1 MSSITMLDTVLAP
14 RPDDT
19 PGDVLGCLLA
29 AGVDPSGGNLDNLV
43 LGFRHATAL
52 ETCMSG
58 VPTVGNVKGL
68 VATFFLLAAAA
79 VVYAWLPRWRDRK
92 NRTVP
97 VGTVSGDT
105 SLQDELAQL
114 RELSGTAPGV
124 RFRVDPTRT
133 TAGAV
138 VYGSAGRYTVCLHAG
153 LVARRGTDP
162 DGFRTVVLHELAHIR
177 NRDVDFAYGSTALW
191 RVFVVLALLPYL
203 FQQGRLLTNGLLGR
217 DTSPFW
223 PGAVSIITYSLLSG
237 LLLVA
242 LVHLARADL
251 LRRRELHADIQAVA
265 WGARLG
271 GWDHPDPPGTAAT
284 PLRRVIAL
292 LRTHPQWAERRR
304 VLDDPGRMARV
315 SALEM
320 LLTGVGASL
329 LVHEVLVV
337 PGLSGGTG
345 GAFLTAL
352 LVAPVLFLV
361 LRRSVASAAQ
371 SAGRRTDTGV
381 RAGLWLGA
389 GLVVGTFVGGGNSG
403 TEWVIAQPVY
413 LLALVVTA
421 VVPAVWTAQ
430 FCRLTLVL
438 PGRLLRIA
446 TVLLNFLVTLAL
458 LWGGLHWWQSS
469 GRALAMG
476 VAVHDGALTALIKE
490 EFPGPWGLYPRDL
503 SVISAVSPVL
513 MMLNKEVLLAAAAL
527 LMSLVPLLL
536 HVRVRGTGLRLRRTL
551 MAGLA
556 GGLVCWAGLAAAA
569 YALRARRPV
578 TFDQRAGAF
587 QYVHMWWQIAALT
600 GACLVTASVVAGVS
614 RRHWLLRALLAAQVV
629 QFMAYAA
636 VFALAAADG
645 CLGPLN
651 KLGDRC
657 HWLPE
662 NGRILA
668 ELTAAQSL
676 TAIVFLSACA
686 ALAGAAVG
694 RIAHRHRPTA
704 SPSQPSAQASP
715 EIRPWPAVLRRS
727 TILVLG
733 VPACLLTVLTHA
745 DDADSAQRSAV
756 ENQRFA
762 ELFDTPQTARVAK
775 VREWQ
780 AAAWLGKGGLDRIGG
795 MGDAFTALGDALTEA
810 AEQKPD
816 TNGKIRLD
824 ETKFSR
830 LCGTLGGRAAQARK
844 YFPVPFKELQQPW
857 SDALRRLQSDS
868 RTCQDAMAMGE
879 DAKFATNAERSLRFQ
894 QSLDGM
900 SAAMDALTD
909 VLQKLDA
916 MAFPSKDGT

>member
-1 MSSITMLDTVLAP
+1 MLDTVLAP

-19 PGDVLGCLLA
+19 PGDALGCLLA
-29 AGVDPSGGNLDNLV
+29 AGVDPNGGNLDNLL
-43 LGFRHATAL
+43 LGVRHATAL

-58 VPTVGNVKGL
+58 VPTVANVKGL

-79 VVYAWLPRWRDRK
+79 VVYAWLPRRRDRK
-92 NRTVP
+92 NRTLP
-97 VGTVSGDT
+97 VAMVSRDT

-114 RELSGTAPGV
+114 RELSGTTPGV

-153 LVARRGTDP
+153 LVARRGRDP

-177 NRDVDFAYGSTALW
+177 NRDVDFAQGSTALW

-217 DTSPFW
+217 NTSPFW
-223 PGAVSIITYSLLSG
+223 PGVASVITYSLLSG

-251 LRRRELHADIQAVA
+251 LRRREHHADLQAVA

-271 GWDHPDPPGTAAT
+271 GWDHPDPPGTVAT

-292 LRTHPQWAERRR
+292 LRTHPRWAERRR
-304 VLDDPGRMARV
+304 VLDDPGRMTRV

-320 LLTGVGASL
+320 SLTGVGASL

-345 GAFLTAL
+345 AALLTAS
-352 LVAPVLFLV
+352 LVTPVLFLV
-361 LRRSVASAAQ
+361 LRRSVASAAR
-371 SAGRRTDTGV
+371 SAGRRTETGV

-413 LLALVVTA
+413 LLALIVTA

-430 FCRLTLVL
+430 FCQLTLLL

-458 LWGGLHWWQSS
+458 LWGGLHWWHSS
-469 GRALAMG
+469 GSMLAMG
-476 VAVHDGALTALIKE
+476 LSVHDGALTALIKQ
-490 EFPGPWGLYPRDL
+490 EFPGPWGLYPHDL

-513 MMLNKEVLLAAAAL
+513 IMLNKEVLLAAAAL
-527 LMSLVPLLL
+527 LMPLVPLLL

-556 GGLVCWAGLAAAA
+556 GGLVSWAGLAAAA

-578 TFDQRAGAF
+578 TFDQRVGAF

-600 GACLVTASVVAGVS
+600 GACLVTASIVAGVS
-614 RRHWLLRALLAAQVV
+614 RRYWLLRALLAVQVV

-662 NGRILA
+662 NGRIFA
-668 ELTAAQSL
+668 ELTAEQSL
-676 TAIVFLSACA
+676 TAIVFLSACT

-745 DDADSAQRSAV
+745 DDTDSAQPSAV
-756 ENQRFA
+756 DQRFA

-780 AAAWLGKGGLDRIGG
+780 ATAWLTKGGLDRIEG

-810 AEQKPD
+810 ADQEPD

-830 LCGTLGGRAAQARK
+830 LCGTLGERAAQARK

-857 SDALRRLQSDS
+857 SDALRQLQSGG

-879 DAKFATNAERSLRFQ
+879 DAKFATDAERSLRFE
-894 QSLDGM
+894 QSLDDM
-900 SAAMDALTD
+900 SAGMDALTG

-916 MAFPSKDGT
+916 MAFPSKDGS